1 MVAAKHIHD
10 LVDRLSDE
18 DQEALASF
26 LERLNSE
33 DDPVERAF
41 LRAALLEPEDLSEED
56 KRALQEAEDA
66 LAVGDVFTQ
75 EEIEREFLDES

>member
-1 MVAAKHIHD
+1 MVAVKQIHD

-18 DQEALASF
+18 EQEVLASF
-26 LERLNSE
+26 LERFSSE
-33 DDPVERAF
+33 DDPMERAF
-41 LRAALLEPEDLSEED
+41 LRASLLEPEDLSEED

-66 LAVGDVFTQ
+66 LVAGDVFTQ